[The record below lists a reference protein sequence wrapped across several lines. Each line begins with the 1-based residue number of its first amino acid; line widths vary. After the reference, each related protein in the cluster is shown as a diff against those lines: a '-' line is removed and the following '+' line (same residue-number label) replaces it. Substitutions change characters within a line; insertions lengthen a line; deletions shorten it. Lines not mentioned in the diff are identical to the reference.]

1 MSSMFQRFQDGAMLF
16 ESDPKI
22 FQVQVRYNPNI
33 TEKIFCFIN
42 IFNDLGQTMYHHK
55 RCA

>member
-1 MSSMFQRFQDGAMLF
+1 MFQRFQDGAMLF

>member
-1 MSSMFQRFQDGAMLF
+1 MFQRFQDGAMLF

-22 FQVQVRYNPNI
+22 FQVQVKYVI
-33 TEKIFCFIN
+33 LKKKKIFSFIN

-55 RCA
+55 RCAKG